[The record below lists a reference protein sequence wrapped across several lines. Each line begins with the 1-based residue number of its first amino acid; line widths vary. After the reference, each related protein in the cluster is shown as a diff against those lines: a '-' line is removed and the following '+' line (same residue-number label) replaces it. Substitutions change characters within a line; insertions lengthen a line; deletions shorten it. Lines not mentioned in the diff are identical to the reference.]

1 LPAHPGAVAGI
12 ALALLLAPGV
22 WAADAAPSPA
32 PTASAADRPPIEAV
46 FAGTLTYGKRAP
58 GDEPPPLS
66 RQVESWGYAG
76 PRPLARTD
84 VIQPKP
90 GDQFGLLLVANASVL
105 KSSVGRL
112 VFITRVPAPGIERRA
127 LGVGGGAMGER
138 VRHSR
143 AVSQQLV
150 ELGKQVVR
158 ARPDTE
164 SVERRRIQRIAV
176 VPKTSE
182 RSLDDAAS
190 ALGLLLGKRESRLGA
205 SERRD
210 ELSRQPLGGQLV
222 CPCQVIMSGAVIAA

>member
-112 VFITRVPAPGIERRA
+112 VFITRVPAPGIRA
-127 LGVGGGAMGER
+127 PGDAQAQR
-138 VRHSR
+138 VFQREFTCIADTLCDAEWVFDHPWEIVPGKWEFEIQSR
-143 AVSQQLV
+143 D
-150 ELGKQVVR
+150 G
-158 ARPDTE
+158 T
-164 SVERRRIQRIAV
+164 QRIRHEFTV
-176 VPKTSE
+176 VAP
-182 RSLDDAAS
+182 AP
-190 ALGLLLGKRESRLGA
+190 GV
-205 SERRD
+205 
-210 ELSRQPLGGQLV
+210 P
-222 CPCQVIMSGAVIAA
+222 I